1 MCQMIKII
9 LDKIISI
16 LILIFISPIL
26 VTISVITLIVD
37 GFPILYLAKRVGF
50 QGKIFTIYKFRS
62 MTKDS
67 KKVLGKWGIF
77 LRKSN
82 LDELLQFINVFKGDM
97 SIVGPRP
104 HDELEDI
111 FFNKNIKLYHLRR
124 VVRPG
129 ITGLSAVNGNRGGT
143 DLKMINERVNYDLEY
158 IKKQSFILDFK
169 IFIKTI
175 FLIFRPNN

>member
-1 MCQMIKII
+1 MLKFV
-9 LDKIISI
+9 LDKIVSFSI
-16 LILIFISPIL
+16 LVFIFPLLI
-26 VTISVITLIVD
+26 TISLITIFVD
-37 GFPILYLAKRVGF
+37 GFPIIYLAKRVGF
-50 QGKIFTIYKFRS
+50 QGKTFTIYKFRS
-62 MTKDS
+62 MSKDS
-67 KKVLGKWGIF
+67 KKILGKWGIF

-124 VVRPG
+124 AVKPG

-143 DLKMINERVNYDLEY
+143 DLKTINDRVNYDLEY
-158 IKKQSFILDFK
+158 IEKQSLILDFK

-175 FLIFRPNN
+175 FLIFRPNY